1 MKQKIRKQLSN
12 YKEYLSAMLIL
23 TGLTIIYTMLMASS
37 IYSNFFFIYFY
48 SFLIITINCLNISY
62 LNSQKYILLSLSF
75 GKSRKSILQ
84 KTLMINFTNFILIFY
99 GVSLFTVFS
108 LIYHKVFIFKQIS
121 YLILINIILFK
132 VFTSI
137 LSLLF
142 SRFYS
147 NYLVQLLIIIILIGL
162 FSYFTYYVKINL
174 FIIMATLIL
183 LSGILGAIYFGKIYH
198 LPIKV
203 I

>member
-1 MKQKIRKQLSN
+1 
-12 YKEYLSAMLIL
+12 
-23 TGLTIIYTMLMASS
+23 
-37 IYSNFFFIYFY
+37 
-48 SFLIITINCLNISY
+48 
-62 LNSQKYILLSLSF
+62 
-75 GKSRKSILQ
+75 
-84 KTLMINFTNFILIFY
+84 
-99 GVSLFTVFS
+99 
-108 LIYHKVFIFKQIS
+108 
-121 YLILINIILFK
+121 INIILFK

>member
-23 TGLTIIYTMLMASS
+23 TGLTIIYTMIMANS
-37 IYSNFFFIYFY
+37 IYTNFFFIYFY